1 MKKLAVFLA
10 ALFLLPCLASCKKS
24 KKNSSSVKTIS
35 EDSTWWN
42 DSVTTISP
50 DEIKETLGGGFT
62 GVLASYT
69 CPDEDSVILLFNASS
84 EDGAAA
90 ELIRHYTY
98 DGKLIGEANITDF
111 FNGKDFRYDRNVF
124 SLGEKYYAQV
134 SLYDESKDT
143 YVDYGYEIDFEN
155 GTLKDPIALE
165 LPETEMKI
173 GGTCTSINS
182 IAGVGDDLVYL
193 VSTSTE
199 NGTITYQVFVNDGTD
214 MKTHDLNFGRGTQ
227 IDYINNFSR
236 CGDKVAFIAEYI
248 EAGNVKLCYC
258 TLDIHSFE
266 INKTEM
272 PLEFSFAEFYVDPKN
287 EAYACE
293 EQKIVKV
300 DLSTGTAT
308 DVLDFNTTYI
318 FDSYRDG
325 RALKVTDNEIVI
337 ITQKQSFTG
346 LDCETK
352 IITLTKADK
361 NPNAGRKVLSLA
373 HFSQLEDTE
382 YVAINNFNKTSENYF
397 IEETDK
403 YYLIAEKPI
412 DDSTGESFLAQTLSG
427 KADAMDLLI
436 SDIKSGDGPDLVI
449 YDSEY
454 EKLNNTDYLLDL
466 TKRIESE
473 NTLNGGDYMDFV
485 LSPNGR
491 DGKHY
496 RLDYKYFFRGL
507 LVNNNFLDDGAKGL
521 TFSQYDQIISDR
533 NLGMSVLEQNKL
545 NNFRTLLSSSDCF
558 SYDDSG
564 KISVNTEGFRSLAE
578 YVASISDNMQYDD
591 GMTQLNN
598 ILMLQYMGSRE
609 FTNRFGSLSKSH
621 SIIGLPSSDGHAEN
635 VLATGIGITSCSAL
649 EEGAW
654 EFMMT
659 LLSSDIQHIQSSYDP
674 VMKSAQKDLLLD
686 YISIYNDAAK
696 VSYDMEPIDEGMAD
710 RYIEQLSDAIIVPD
724 VNPTVLTIICEEM
737 PAYFAGDKTLDEV
750 ISTIENRVNL
760 LLREQG

>member
-1 MKKLAVFLA
+1 
-10 ALFLLPCLASCKKS
+10 
-24 KKNSSSVKTIS
+24 
-35 EDSTWWN
+35 
-42 DSVTTISP
+42 
-50 DEIKETLGGGFT
+50 
-62 GVLASYT
+62 
-69 CPDEDSVILLFNASS
+69 
-84 EDGAAA
+84 
-90 ELIRHYTY
+90 
-98 DGKLIGEANITDF
+98 
-111 FNGKDFRYDRNVF
+111 
-124 SLGEKYYAQV
+124 
-134 SLYDESKDT
+134 
-143 YVDYGYEIDFEN
+143 
-155 GTLKDPIALE
+155 
-165 LPETEMKI
+165 
-173 GGTCTSINS
+173 
-182 IAGVGDDLVYL
+182 
-193 VSTSTE
+193 
-199 NGTITYQVFVNDGTD
+199 
-214 MKTHDLNFGRGTQ
+214 
-227 IDYINNFSR
+227 
-236 CGDKVAFIAEYI
+236 
-248 EAGNVKLCYC
+248 
-258 TLDIHSFE
+258 
-266 INKTEM
+266 
-272 PLEFSFAEFYVDPKN
+272 
-287 EAYACE
+287 
-293 EQKIVKV
+293 
-300 DLSTGTAT
+300 
-308 DVLDFNTTYI
+308 
-318 FDSYRDG
+318 
-325 RALKVTDNEIVI
+325 
-337 ITQKQSFTG
+337 
-346 LDCETK
+346 
-352 IITLTKADK
+352 K
-361 NPNAGRKVLSLA
+361 NPNAGRKALSLA

-473 NTLNGGDYMDFV
+473 TTLNGGDYMDFV

-578 YVASISDNMQYDD
+578 YVASISDNMKYDD

-659 LLSSDIQHIQSSYDP
+659 LLSSDIQHVQSSYDP